1 MEHFVLDQSTAE
13 ALQKLRDQ
21 VELRSVSG
29 EVLGHFV
36 PAFDPAEWEI
46 ETPFTEEELQEASQQ
61 RTGRPLA
68 DILRDLRAQS

>member
-21 VELRSVSG
+21 VELRNVSG
-29 EVLGHFV
+29 EILGHFV
-36 PAFDPAEWEI
+36 PTFDPAEWEI
-46 ETPFTEEELQEASQQ
+46 ETPFTEQELKEASQQ

-68 DILRDLRAQS
+68 DILRDLRAQT